1 VTGDPSRVDL
11 EPSAEHRVLADV
23 LHVGT
28 RVSIVLL
35 VLGFLVYVAGVLPAR
50 VPIEHLP
57 RYWGL
62 RAAEYLRLA
71 ELPRGWGWT
80 RLVAYGDFA
89 NYVGIASLGGL
100 TILCYLAVL
109 PILVRQRDTA
119 YVIIVLVQLVV
130 LLLAASGLVSV
141 GH

>member
-1 VTGDPSRVDL
+1 MTGDPSRLDPG
-11 EPSAEHRVLADV
+11 PSVEHRVLAVV
-23 LHVGT
+23 LQVGT
-28 RVSIVLL
+28 GVSIVLL
-35 VLGFLVYVAGVLPAR
+35 VLGFLGYVGGVLPAR

-57 RYWGL
+57 RYWSM

-100 TILCYLAVL
+100 TIVGYLAVL
-109 PILVRQRDTA
+109 PILLRRRDTA
-119 YVIIVLVQLVV
+119 YSIIVLVQLAV
-130 LLLAASGLVSV
+130 LLLAASGLVAS
-141 GH
+141 GP